1 MKILLVED
9 NVSLCRNIASVLQ
22 NEGYTVVTC
31 SNGNEA
37 EFQMLNNS
45 SDLILLD
52 RMLPGKDGITLT
64 REARTAGITAV
75 SYTHLDV
82 YKRQWSS
89 SVMNS

>member
-37 EFQMLNNS
+37 EFQMLNN
-45 SDLILLD
+45 
-52 RMLPGKDGITLT
+52 RMT
-64 REARTAGITAV
+64 TALCMWAAP
-75 SYTHLDV
+75 
-82 YKRQWSS
+82 
-89 SVMNS
+89 

>member
-64 REARTAGITAV
+64 REAV

-82 YKRQWSS
+82 YKRQGSCCPRPRRQ
-89 SVMNS
+89 

>member
-31 SNGNEA
+31 SNGNVA

-52 RMLPGKDGITLT
+52 RMLP
-64 REARTAGITAV
+64 
-75 SYTHLDV
+75 
-82 YKRQWSS
+82 
-89 SVMNS
+89 

>member
-52 RMLPGKDGITLT
+52 RMLPGKRWHHTDTGSS
-64 REARTAGITAV
+64 RGWYHSA
-75 SYTHLDV
+75 D
-82 YKRQWSS
+82 S
-89 SVMNS
+89 SVDGAGYPGR